1 MGRIVRTDCSIHHIL
16 KAIALKFAIIT
27 ICQLVFVQTINLH
40 TRRGTAYNVRMSQ
53 KIRVVVADDEAPY
66 RKALEK
72 TLALAPECEILAVCK
87 DGQEALDACL
97 ADPPDVLLTD
107 INMPRMSGIEL
118 TRRLLKQEKSIAI
131 VILTVKEDDDTVYE
145 AFRAGALGYLLKTS
159 TPQDVVEAIRLAERG
174 EAKITP
180 RIATKVL
187 EDFRRVK
194 EEDEIDDTE
203 LFVLS
208 DREQEILDL
217 VAQGLRNKEIAS
229 KLSIAE
235 KTVKN
240 HVSNILKALQVN
252 SRTEAAMKAV
262 KAKLVEKV

>member
-1 MGRIVRTDCSIHHIL
+1 MYSCAHRCIL
-16 KAIALKFAIIT
+16 PF
-27 ICQLVFVQTINLH
+27 
-40 TRRGTAYNVRMSQ
+40 MPS
-53 KIRVVVADDEAPY
+53 KIRVVLADDEPGY
-66 RKALEK
+66 RNALQR
-72 TLALAPECEILAVCK
+72 TFSLMPECELLAVCK

-107 INMPRMSGIEL
+107 VNMPRLSGIEL
-118 TRRLLKQEKSIAI
+118 TRRLLRQEKQVAI
-131 VILTVKEDDDTVYE
+131 VILTVREEDDIVFD

-159 TPQDVVEAIRLAERG
+159 TPQEVVEGIRLAAKG

-180 RIATKVL
+180 KIATKVL

-194 EEDEIDDTE
+194 DDDETDDSE

-208 DREQEILDL
+208 DREQEILEL
-217 VAQGLRNKEIAS
+217 VTQGLRNKDIAS
-229 KLSIAE
+229 QLNIAE

-262 KAKLVEKV
+262 KARIVEPRS

>member
-1 MGRIVRTDCSIHHIL
+1 
-16 KAIALKFAIIT
+16 
-27 ICQLVFVQTINLH
+27 
-40 TRRGTAYNVRMSQ
+40 
-53 KIRVVVADDEAPY
+53 
-66 RKALEK
+66 
-72 TLALAPECEILAVCK
+72 
-87 DGQEALDACL
+87 
-97 ADPPDVLLTD
+97 
-107 INMPRMSGIEL
+107 MPRINGVEL
-118 TRRLLKQEKSIAI
+118 TRRLLKLEKGVQV
-131 VILTVKEDDDTVYE
+131 VILTIKEDDDTVYD
-145 AFRAGALGYLLKTS
+145 AFRAGATGYLLKTS

-180 RIATKVL
+180 KIAIKL
-187 EDFRRVK
+187 IEDFRRVK
-194 EEDEIDDTE
+194 EDDEIDDSE

-217 VAQGLRNKEIAS
+217 VAQGLRNKEIAT

-262 KAKLVEKV
+262 KSRLVEKS

>member
-1 MGRIVRTDCSIHHIL
+1 
-16 KAIALKFAIIT
+16 
-27 ICQLVFVQTINLH
+27 
-40 TRRGTAYNVRMSQ
+40 MSL
-53 KIRVVVADDEAPY
+53 KIRVVIADDEVSY

-72 TLALAPECEILAVCK
+72 TLGLMPECEVIGVAK
-87 DGQEALDACL
+87 DGQEALDLCL

-107 INMPRMSGIEL
+107 INMPRLSGIEL
-118 TRRLLKQEKSIAI
+118 TRRLLKQEKGVAV
-131 VILTVKEDDDTVYE
+131 VILTIKEDDDTVYD

-159 TPQDVVEAIRLAERG
+159 TPQDVVEAIRLAEKG

-180 RIATKVL
+180 RIATKVI

-194 EEDEIDDTE
+194 EEEEIDDSE

-262 KAKLVEKV
+262 RSRLVDKN

>member
-1 MGRIVRTDCSIHHIL
+1 M
-16 KAIALKFAIIT
+16 A
-27 ICQLVFVQTINLH
+27 N
-40 TRRGTAYNVRMSQ
+40 
-53 KIRVVVADDEAPY
+53 IRVVIADDEGGY
-66 RKALEK
+66 RKAIER
-72 TLALAPECEILAVCK
+72 TLTLAPEVDVVGVCK

-97 ADPPDVLLTD
+97 AEPPDVLLTD
-107 INMPRMSGIEL
+107 INMPRLSGIEL
-118 TRRLLKQEKSIAI
+118 IRKLLKQEKGIA
-131 VILTVKEDDDTVYE
+131 VVVLTVKEDDDTVYE

-159 TPQDVVEAIRLAERG
+159 TPQDVVEAIRLAEKG

-187 EDFRRVK
+187 EDFRRVR
-194 EEDEIDDTE
+194 EEEEIDDSE
-203 LFVLS
+203 MYVLS

-217 VAQGLRNKEIAS
+217 VAQGLRNKEIATR
-229 KLSIAE
+229 LSIAE

-262 KAKLVEKV
+262 RNRLVEKS

>member
-1 MGRIVRTDCSIHHIL
+1 MDFCTFSPVTRIIVLMSQQIRIVI
-16 KAIALKFAIIT
+16 
-27 ICQLVFVQTINLH
+27 
-40 TRRGTAYNVRMSQ
+40 
-53 KIRVVVADDEAPY
+53 ADDEAPY

-72 TLALAPECEILAVCK
+72 TLTLAPECEILAVCK

-97 ADPPDVLLTD
+97 SDPPDVLLTD
-107 INMPRMSGIEL
+107 INMPRMNGIEL
-118 TRRLLKQEKSIAI
+118 VRRILRQEKGVNV

-159 TPQDVVEAIRLAERG
+159 TPQDVVDAIRLAERG

-180 RIATKVL
+180 RIASKVL
-187 EDFRRVK
+187 EDVRRVK
-194 EEDEIDDTE
+194 EEEEIDDTE
-203 LFVLS
+203 LYVLS

-217 VAQGLRNKEIAS
+217 VAQGLRNKEIAA
-229 KLSIAE
+229 KLTIAE

-262 KAKLVEKV
+262 KARLVEKV

>member
-1 MGRIVRTDCSIHHIL
+1 MTD
-16 KAIALKFAIIT
+16 
-27 ICQLVFVQTINLH
+27 
-40 TRRGTAYNVRMSQ
+40 
-53 KIRVVVADDEAPY
+53 KIRVVVVDDEPAY
-66 RKALEK
+66 RNALQK
-72 TLALAPECEILAVCK
+72 TLTLMPECELLAVCK
-87 DGQEALDACL
+87 DGQEALDVCL
-97 ADPPDVLLTD
+97 SDPPDVLLTD

-118 TRRLLKQEKSIAI
+118 TRKLLKQEKGVAV
-131 VILTVKEDDDTVYE
+131 VILTVQETDDVIFD

-159 TPQDVVEAIRLAERG
+159 TPQDVIEAIRCAERG

-180 RIATKVL
+180 KVAVRVL

-194 EEDEIDDTE
+194 EDDEVDDGE

-208 DREQEILDL
+208 EREAEILDL
-217 VAQGLRNKEIAS
+217 VAEGMRNKDIAAR
-229 KLSIAE
+229 LCIAE

-262 KAKLVEKV
+262 KARLVEK